1 MATNYKTAKEI
12 ADIPVVLVD
21 GLISA
26 SEAVSIMKENKIEVL
41 IIEKR
46 NDEDAYGIVVLHDII
61 RGVLAQNKTLEEV
74 SVYEIMRKPVVSIP
88 HYLNVK
94 YVSRFLVNLGLNFAP
109 VDENGT
115 YVGIVSLKNYLMNHY
130 E

>member
-1 MATNYKTAKEI
+1 MAATYKTAKDI
-12 ADIPVVLVD
+12 ADIPIVLVD

-26 SEAVSIMKENKIEVL
+26 REAVNLMKENNIEVL

-46 NDEDAYGIVVLHDII
+46 NDEDAYGILVLHDII
-61 RGVLAQNKTLEEV
+61 RGVLAKSKTLDEV

-88 HYLNVK
+88 HYLNAK

-109 VDENGT
+109 VDDNGEFIG
-115 YVGIVSLKNYLMNHY
+115 VISLKNFLMNHY